1 MIFLFLQNLVHVFCI
16 SFHIGVYVKS
26 YFLQAW
32 GSLGWVSLITRIT
45 RYTGFFDF
53 SGYVNLLLIAVLHLF
68 VDILLELLVL
78 VLALLLLLAL
88 VRVLVMVVVIY
99 LVRMVVHPDQSMERV
114 SFRWL
119 QTRH

>member
-1 MIFLFLQNLVHVFCI
+1 M
-16 SFHIGVYVKS
+16 
-26 YFLQAW
+26 
-32 GSLGWVSLITRIT
+32 SLITRIT
-45 RYTGFFDF
+45 RYTGFLDV
-53 SGYVNLLLIAVLHLF
+53 SGYVNLLLIAVLHVF

-88 VRVLVMVVVIY
+88 VRVLVMVVMVAVVVLVVVVVNY

>member
-1 MIFLFLQNLVHVFCI
+1 M
-16 SFHIGVYVKS
+16 
-26 YFLQAW
+26 
-32 GSLGWVSLITRIT
+32 SLITRIT

-88 VRVLVMVVVIY
+88 VRVLVMVVVVVVLVVVVVNY
-99 LVRMVVHPDQSMERV
+99 LVRMVVHPNQSMERV

>member
-1 MIFLFLQNLVHVFCI
+1 M
-16 SFHIGVYVKS
+16 
-26 YFLQAW
+26 
-32 GSLGWVSLITRIT
+32 SLITRIT
-45 RYTGFFDF
+45 RYTGFLDV

-78 VLALLLLLAL
+78 VLAFLLLLAL
-88 VRVLVMVVVIY
+88 VRVLVMVVVVVVVVNY

>member
-1 MIFLFLQNLVHVFCI
+1 M
-16 SFHIGVYVKS
+16 
-26 YFLQAW
+26 
-32 GSLGWVSLITRIT
+32 SLITRIT

-88 VRVLVMVVVIY
+88 VRVLVMVVVVVVVNY

>member
-1 MIFLFLQNLVHVFCI
+1 M
-16 SFHIGVYVKS
+16 
-26 YFLQAW
+26 
-32 GSLGWVSLITRIT
+32 SLITRIT

-88 VRVLVMVVVIY
+88 VRVLVMVMVVVVRVVVVVVNY

>member
-1 MIFLFLQNLVHVFCI
+1 M
-16 SFHIGVYVKS
+16 
-26 YFLQAW
+26 
-32 GSLGWVSLITRIT
+32 SLITRIT
-45 RYTGFFDF
+45 RYTGFFDV

-68 VDILLELLVL
+68 VELLLELLVL

-88 VRVLVMVVVIY
+88 VRVVVVMVVVVAVENY

>member
-1 MIFLFLQNLVHVFCI
+1 M
-16 SFHIGVYVKS
+16 
-26 YFLQAW
+26 
-32 GSLGWVSLITRIT
+32 SLITRIT

-78 VLALLLLLAL
+78 VFALLLLLAL
-88 VRVLVMVVVIY
+88 VRMLVMVVVMVVVVVVIY

>member
-1 MIFLFLQNLVHVFCI
+1 M
-16 SFHIGVYVKS
+16 
-26 YFLQAW
+26 
-32 GSLGWVSLITRIT
+32 SLITRIT
-45 RYTGFFDF
+45 RYTGFFDV

-88 VRVLVMVVVIY
+88 VRVLVMVVVVVAVVVVIH

-114 SFRWL
+114 SFGWL

>member
-1 MIFLFLQNLVHVFCI
+1 M
-16 SFHIGVYVKS
+16 
-26 YFLQAW
+26 
-32 GSLGWVSLITRIT
+32 SLITRIT
-45 RYTGFFDF
+45 RYTGFFDV
-53 SGYVNLLLIAVLHLF
+53 SGYVDLLLIAVLHVFVNILF
-68 VDILLELLVL
+68 ELLVL

-88 VRVLVMVVVIY
+88 VRLLVVVMVVVVVVVIY

>member
-1 MIFLFLQNLVHVFCI
+1 M
-16 SFHIGVYVKS
+16 
-26 YFLQAW
+26 
-32 GSLGWVSLITRIT
+32 SLITRIT

-53 SGYVNLLLIAVLHLF
+53 SGYVNLLLIAVLHVF

-78 VLALLLLLAL
+78 VLAFLLLLAL
-88 VRVLVMVVVIY
+88 VRVLVMVVVVVVVVVNY
-99 LVRMVVHPDQSMERV
+99 LVRMVVHPDQSMERA

>member
-1 MIFLFLQNLVHVFCI
+1 M
-16 SFHIGVYVKS
+16 
-26 YFLQAW
+26 
-32 GSLGWVSLITRIT
+32 SLITRIT

-78 VLALLLLLAL
+78 VFTLLLLLAL
-88 VRVLVMVVVIY
+88 IRVLVMVVVVVVMVVVVVNY

>member
-1 MIFLFLQNLVHVFCI
+1 M
-16 SFHIGVYVKS
+16 
-26 YFLQAW
+26 
-32 GSLGWVSLITRIT
+32 SLITRIT
-45 RYTGFFDF
+45 RYTGFFDV
-53 SGYVNLLLIAVLHLF
+53 SGYVNLLLIAVLHVF

-88 VRVLVMVVVIY
+88 VRVLVMVVMVAVVVLVVVVVNY

>member
-1 MIFLFLQNLVHVFCI
+1 M
-16 SFHIGVYVKS
+16 
-26 YFLQAW
+26 
-32 GSLGWVSLITRIT
+32 SLITRIT
-45 RYTGFFDF
+45 RYTGFFDV

-78 VLALLLLLAL
+78 VLAFHLLLAL
-88 VRVLVMVVVIY
+88 VRVLVMVVVVVVVNY

>member
-1 MIFLFLQNLVHVFCI
+1 M
-16 SFHIGVYVKS
+16 
-26 YFLQAW
+26 
-32 GSLGWVSLITRIT
+32 SLITRIT

-53 SGYVNLLLIAVLHLF
+53 SGYVNLLLIAVLHVF

-78 VLALLLLLAL
+78 VFALLLLLAL
-88 VRVLVMVVVIY
+88 VRVLVMVVVVVVNY

>member
-1 MIFLFLQNLVHVFCI
+1 M
-16 SFHIGVYVKS
+16 
-26 YFLQAW
+26 
-32 GSLGWVSLITRIT
+32 SLITRIT

-68 VDILLELLVL
+68 VDIPLELLVL
-78 VLALLLLLAL
+78 VLAFLLLLAL
-88 VRVLVMVVVIY
+88 VRVLVMVVMVVVVVLVVVVVNY

>member
-1 MIFLFLQNLVHVFCI
+1 M
-16 SFHIGVYVKS
+16 
-26 YFLQAW
+26 
-32 GSLGWVSLITRIT
+32 SLITRIT

-53 SGYVNLLLIAVLHLF
+53 SGYVDLLLIAVLHVF

-78 VLALLLLLAL
+78 VFALLLLLAL
-88 VRVLVMVVVIY
+88 VRVLVMVVVVVVNY

>member
-1 MIFLFLQNLVHVFCI
+1 M
-16 SFHIGVYVKS
+16 
-26 YFLQAW
+26 
-32 GSLGWVSLITRIT
+32 SLITRIT
-45 RYTGFFDF
+45 RYTGFFDV
-53 SGYVNLLLIAVLHLF
+53 SGYVDLLLIAVLHVF
-68 VDILLELLVL
+68 VDILFELLVL

-88 VRVLVMVVVIY
+88 VRVLVVVVVENY

>member
-1 MIFLFLQNLVHVFCI
+1 M
-16 SFHIGVYVKS
+16 
-26 YFLQAW
+26 
-32 GSLGWVSLITRIT
+32 SLITRIT
-45 RYTGFFDF
+45 RYTGFFDV

-78 VLALLLLLAL
+78 VFALLLLLAL
-88 VRVLVMVVVIY
+88 VRMLVMVVVMVVVVVVIY

>member
-1 MIFLFLQNLVHVFCI
+1 M
-16 SFHIGVYVKS
+16 
-26 YFLQAW
+26 
-32 GSLGWVSLITRIT
+32 SLITRIT
-45 RYTGFFDF
+45 RYTGFFDV
-53 SGYVNLLLIAVLHLF
+53 SGYVNLLLIAIVHVF
-68 VDILLELLVL
+68 VELLLELLVL

-88 VRVLVMVVVIY
+88 VRVLVMVVVVVVVVVNY

>member
-1 MIFLFLQNLVHVFCI
+1 M
-16 SFHIGVYVKS
+16 
-26 YFLQAW
+26 
-32 GSLGWVSLITRIT
+32 SLITRIT

-88 VRVLVMVVVIY
+88 VRVLVMVVVVVVNY

>member
-1 MIFLFLQNLVHVFCI
+1 MIFFLFLQNLVHVFCI

-45 RYTGFFDF
+45 RYTGFFDV
-53 SGYVNLLLIAVLHLF
+53 SGYVNLLLIAVLHVF
-68 VDILLELLVL
+68 VDILFELLVL

-88 VRVLVMVVVIY
+88 VRVVVVENY

-114 SFRWL
+114 SFGWL

>member
-1 MIFLFLQNLVHVFCI
+1 M
-16 SFHIGVYVKS
+16 
-26 YFLQAW
+26 
-32 GSLGWVSLITRIT
+32 SLITRIT

-68 VDILLELLVL
+68 VDLLLELLVL

-88 VRVLVMVVVIY
+88 VRVVVVVVVVNY

>member
-1 MIFLFLQNLVHVFCI
+1 M
-16 SFHIGVYVKS
+16 
-26 YFLQAW
+26 
-32 GSLGWVSLITRIT
+32 SLITRIT

-88 VRVLVMVVVIY
+88 VRMLVLVVVVVVVVVNY

>member
-1 MIFLFLQNLVHVFCI
+1 M
-16 SFHIGVYVKS
+16 
-26 YFLQAW
+26 
-32 GSLGWVSLITRIT
+32 SLITRIT
-45 RYTGFFDF
+45 RYTGFFDV
-53 SGYVNLLLIAVLHLF
+53 SGYVNLLLIAVLHVF
-68 VDILLELLVL
+68 VDILFELLVL

-88 VRVLVMVVVIY
+88 VRVLVMVVVLVLVMVVVVVVVASY

>member
-1 MIFLFLQNLVHVFCI
+1 M
-16 SFHIGVYVKS
+16 
-26 YFLQAW
+26 
-32 GSLGWVSLITRIT
+32 SLITRIT

-88 VRVLVMVVVIY
+88 VRVLVMVVMVVVVVLVVVVVNY

>member
-1 MIFLFLQNLVHVFCI
+1 M
-16 SFHIGVYVKS
+16 
-26 YFLQAW
+26 
-32 GSLGWVSLITRIT
+32 SLITRIT

-78 VLALLLLLAL
+78 VFALLLLLAL
-88 VRVLVMVVVIY
+88 VRVLVMVVVVVLVVVVVNY

>member
-1 MIFLFLQNLVHVFCI
+1 M
-16 SFHIGVYVKS
+16 
-26 YFLQAW
+26 
-32 GSLGWVSLITRIT
+32 SLITRIT

-88 VRVLVMVVVIY
+88 VRVLVMVLMVVVVVWVVVVVNY

>member
-1 MIFLFLQNLVHVFCI
+1 M
-16 SFHIGVYVKS
+16 
-26 YFLQAW
+26 
-32 GSLGWVSLITRIT
+32 SLITRIT

-68 VDILLELLVL
+68 VDILFELLVL
-78 VLALLLLLAL
+78 VLAFLLLLAL
-88 VRVLVMVVVIY
+88 VRVLVMVVMVVVVVLVVVVVNY

>member
-1 MIFLFLQNLVHVFCI
+1 M
-16 SFHIGVYVKS
+16 
-26 YFLQAW
+26 
-32 GSLGWVSLITRIT
+32 SLITRIT
-45 RYTGFFDF
+45 RYTGFFDV

-88 VRVLVMVVVIY
+88 VRVVVVVVVVVVNY